1 MIVHG
6 HFYQPP
12 RENPWTG
19 EIDHQP
25 TAAPFHDW
33 NERVHAEAY
42 LPNSEATILFP
53 HGEEKVNNY
62 ERMSFD
68 VGPTLMQWLEKV
80 HPATYGHIIEA
91 DRESARRLGRGNA
104 MAQGFHHAILPLAEP
119 HDLRTEVRW
128 GLADF
133 RHRFGRAAE
142 GMWLPETA
150 ANAAVL
156 AALVEEGVAF
166 TVLAPW
172 QAARWRAPEGHWVE
186 VADDGLD
193 VRRPYR
199 WMHPDGSGRSLA
211 LFFYDGDIAKAIA
224 FERATVSAERLI
236 DLFARRA
243 RDDGLVIHAAT
254 DGETYGHHHTFGE
267 IGLAYGLFVEAARRG
282 LEPINY
288 SVALERWEAS
298 HEVQLPAG
306 EGTSWS
312 CAHGVGRWK
321 EDCGCHTGGEYGWNQ
336 AWRAPLRRGLE
347 VVKRAADA
355 SFERAG
361 RGLLE
366 DPWAARDDYVRVVI
380 GATSWDEFSAQW
392 LKNPNAAARRQAR
405 TLLELQRSALQMFT
419 SCAWFFSDISGIET
433 VQILRYAMRALE
445 LLEEMDEP
453 DPTDGLMAEL
463 EQAKSNV
470 PAFGTGADIFAS
482 LPN

>member
-33 NERVHAEAY
+33 NERVHAESY
-42 LPNSEATILFP
+42 MPNAEARIASP
-53 HGEEKVNNY
+53 QGETTVNNY

-68 VGPTLMQWLEKV
+68 VGPTLLQWLEKA
-80 HPATYGHIIEA
+80 HPATYARIIDA
-91 DRESARRLGRGNA
+91 DRASIRRLGRGNA
-104 MAQGFHHAILPLAEP
+104 MAQGFHHSILPLAQP
-119 HDLRTEVRW
+119 HDLRTEIRW

-133 RHRFGRAAE
+133 RHRFGRDAE
-142 GMWLPETA
+142 GLWLPETA
-150 ANAAVL
+150 GNNGVL
-156 AALVEEGVAF
+156 SALVEEGVAF

-172 QAARWRAPEGHWVE
+172 QAARWRADGGEWVD
-186 VADDGLD
+186 VASGPFD
-193 VRRPYR
+193 VRHAYR
-199 WMHPDGSGRSLA
+199 WAHPDGSGRSMA
-211 LFFYDGDIAKAIA
+211 LFFYDGDIAKSIA
-224 FERATVSAERLI
+224 FEQATASAEKLV

-243 RDDGLVIHAAT
+243 GTEGVVVHAAT

-267 IGLAYGLFVEAARRG
+267 IGLAYALFVEAERRG
-282 LEPINY
+282 LEPTNY
-288 SVALERWEAS
+288 AVALERWQPR
-298 HEVQLPAG
+298 HEVELAAG
-306 EGTSWS
+306 AGTSWS

-321 EDCGCHTGGEYGWNQ
+321 EDCGCHTGGEEGWNQ

-347 VVKRAADA
+347 VVKQAADET
-355 SFERAG
+355 FERVG
-361 RGLLE
+361 RELLT

-380 GATSWDEFSAQW
+380 EATSWEEFSAQW
-392 LKNPNAAARRQAR
+392 SQATDDDGRARAR
-405 TLLELQRSALQMFT
+405 TLLELQRTGLQMFT
-419 SCAWFFSDISGIET
+419 SCAWFFTDISGIET
-433 VQILRYAMRALE
+433 VQILRYAMRAIE
-445 LLEEMDEP
+445 LLEELEGP

-482 LPN
+482 LPR

>member
-42 LPNSEATILFP
+42 LPNSQATIITSS
-53 HGEEKVNNY
+53 GEQTVNNY
-62 ERMSFD
+62 ERISFD

-80 HPATYGHIIEA
+80 HPGTYGRIIEA
-91 DRESARRLGRGNA
+91 DRDSIRRLGRGNA
-104 MAQGFHHAILPLAEP
+104 MAQGFHHAILPLSQP
-119 HDLRTEVRW
+119 HDLRTEIRW
-128 GLADF
+128 GLTDF

-142 GMWLPETA
+142 GLWLPETA
-150 ANAAVL
+150 ANTAVL
-156 AALVEEGVAF
+156 TALVEEGVAF

-172 QAARWRAPEGHWVE
+172 QAARWSADGHDWVE
-186 VADDGLD
+186 AAHGGLD
-193 VRRPYR
+193 ARRPYR
-199 WMHPDGSGRSLA
+199 WMHPDGSGRSMA

-224 FERATVSAERLI
+224 FEQATSAAERLI
-236 DLFARRA
+236 NLFAGRA
-243 RDDGLVIHAAT
+243 GDDGLVIHAAT

-267 IGLAYGLFVEAARRG
+267 IGLAYGLFVEASRRG
-282 LEPINY
+282 LEPTNY
-288 SVALERWEAS
+288 SAHLERWDPR
-298 HEVQLPAG
+298 HQVQLTAG

-321 EDCGCHTGGEYGWNQ
+321 DDCGCHTGGEYGWNQ
-336 AWRAPLRRGLE
+336 SWRAPLRRGLE
-347 VVKRAADA
+347 VVKRVADE
-355 SFERAG
+355 SFERVG
-361 RGLLE
+361 RDVLT

-380 GATSWDEFSAQW
+380 GAATWDEFM
-392 LKNPNAAARRQAR
+392 ARWGKSSDGRAHTRAR
-405 TLLELQRSALQMFT
+405 TLLELQRTSLQMFT

-445 LLEEMDEP
+445 LLEELEQP
-453 DPTDGLMAEL
+453 DPTFGLMAEL

-482 LPN
+482 LPR